1 MGFDF
6 GKAVGSVKEQ
16 LRLIKLV
23 MEMAGDQRK
32 EYRTR
37 AEINLRAFGS
47 THVLRGTQAI
57 IRTWIILVGSAE
69 DVN

>member
-1 MGFDF
+1 LGFDF

-37 AEINLRAFGS
+37 AEINLRFWLDSCVAW
-47 THVLRGTQAI
+47 GTSDNKD
-57 IRTWIILVGSAE
+57 LDYSCGLG
-69 DVN
+69 